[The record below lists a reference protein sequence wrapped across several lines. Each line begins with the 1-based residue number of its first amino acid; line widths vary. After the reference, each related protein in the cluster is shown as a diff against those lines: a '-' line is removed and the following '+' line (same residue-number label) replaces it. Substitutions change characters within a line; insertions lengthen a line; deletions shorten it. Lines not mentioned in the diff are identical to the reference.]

1 MAACGV
7 PVVATRVTAATAD
20 AAAQAAADMGYPVVL
35 KVLSPQISHKTD
47 VGGVALDLEDE
58 PALREAVATMR
69 GRVTRLRPDA
79 QITGFT
85 VQTMVRRPR
94 ALELIMGTSVDPLFG
109 PVLLFGQGGTA
120 VEVVAD
126 RALAL
131 PPLNTPLA
139 RALVARTRVSRLL
152 QGWRDVPPADL
163 DAVTGVLVALSDL
176 LAAEPRI
183 AEIDINPLLA
193 DAQGV
198 LALDARVRVSA
209 AGPAGA
215 RHFAI
220 QPYPAEWAESLDW
233 QGRQL
238 TLRPIR
244 PEDEAQHL
252 AFLDQLSPE
261 DVRMR
266 VFYSRRNI
274 ERSELARL
282 TQIDYERE
290 MAFIATA
297 ALPGGGEET
306 LGVARAICDPDND
319 SAEFG
324 VIVRSDIKGGGLGE
338 KLMHKLMAYLTRR
351 GTRQLVGSVL
361 HDNARMLQ
369 LARDLG
375 FTVLPVPMG
384 DDAHPVVLALQ
395 AP

>member
-1 MAACGV
+1 
-7 PVVATRVTAATAD
+7 
-20 AAAQAAADMGYPVVL
+20 VL
-35 KVLSPQISHKTD
+35 KVLSPQISHKSD
-47 VGGVALDLEDE
+47 VGGVALNLEDE
-58 PALREAVATMR
+58 AGLREAVATMLA
-69 GRVTRLRPDA
+69 RVARLRPDA
-79 QITGFT
+79 VVTGFT
-85 VQTMVRRPR
+85 VQAMVRRPR
-94 ALELIMGTSVDPLFG
+94 ALELIVGASVDPLFG

-131 PPLNTPLA
+131 PPLNAPLA
-139 RALVARTRVSRLL
+139 RALVERTRIAKLL
-152 QGWRDVPPADL
+152 HGWRDVPAADL
-163 DAVTGVLVALSDL
+163 DAVTAVLVAISEL
-176 LAAEPRI
+176 LAVEPRI

-198 LALDARVRVSA
+198 IALDARVRVSA
-209 AGPAGA
+209 AAPAGA
-215 RHFAI
+215 HHFAI
-220 QPYPAEWAESLDW
+220 QPYPSEWVERLDW
-233 QGRQL
+233 QGRAL

-252 AFLDQLSPE
+252 AFLGQLSPE

-266 VFYSRRNI
+266 VFYSRRSI

-297 ALPGGGEET
+297 PLDGGGEET

-338 KLMHKLMAYLTRR
+338 RLMRKLIAYLKRR
-351 GTRQLVGSVL
+351 GTRQLAGSVL
-361 HDNARMLQ
+361 HENLRMLN

-375 FTVLPVPMG
+375 FTVQPVPMG
-384 DDAHPVVLALQ
+384 EDAHPVVLDLRGA
-395 AP
+395 